1 VTRES
6 LVSKELLL
14 PAVEDRELGQDPR
27 GQMSSIV
34 PQSADG
40 GSNLNGKRKT
50 AVGTVRTTNRAG
62 RR

>member
-1 VTRES
+1 MTRES

-14 PAVEDRELGQDPR
+14 PAVEDRELGQDPPS
-27 GQMSSIV
+27 QMSSIA

-40 GSNLNGKRKT
+40 GSNLSGKRKT
-50 AVGTVRTTNRAG
+50 ADGTVWTANGAG